1 MSLSPVSNKIT
12 HEIRLAQEGN
22 STKRLSSYQHH
33 TESSPVDLLI
43 PHRVQSQTLDSHE
56 SSNYATRQD
65 ELFQYKALEYSYS
78 TNTTG
83 A

>member
-1 MSLSPVSNKIT
+1 MSLSPVFNKQNDYS
-12 HEIRLAQEGN
+12 RFR

-33 TESSPVDLLI
+33 TESSPVNPLI

-65 ELFQYKALEYSYS
+65 ELIQYKAFECSYS
-78 TNTTG
+78 TNTTSS
-83 A
+83 